1 MRSGGPDGVGRW
13 ARWGWVGYRVIRCQA
28 WAQVGVRVRVRVG
41 VRRGL
46 GLNTWLAGVGTW
58 LETGDGDLGSGP
70 ADRKWVRSPDQAATI
85 TVRGEG
91 SGADLGLF
99 LLGLRPLGLL
109 LGLCLRGLLF
119 LGLLLR
125 SRCIHAGQ
133 AYFLG
138 VSGVQVGLISIARV
152 Y

>member
-1 MRSGGPDGVGRW
+1 MRSGGPVGVGRW

-70 ADRKWVRSPDQAATI
+70 ADRKWARSPDQAATI
-85 TVRGEG
+85 RVRGEG
-91 SGADLGLF
+91 TSGSFSSAF
-99 LLGLRPLGLL
+99 VPLVFASAASCSLVSFCGH
-109 LGLCLRGLLF
+109 G
-119 LGLLLR
+119 
-125 SRCIHAGQ
+125 
-133 AYFLG
+133 AYTQVKRMFG
-138 VSGVQVGLISIARV
+138 VSGVQVGLISIAQV